1 MKELITDTLQ
11 KYLDLVS
18 AYDTEFKKWEERTR
32 KIIKRYRDDNRG
44 QTNNEMARFN
54 ILWSNVQT
62 LIPAVYAKT
71 PRAAVAR
78 RFRDN
83 DRLSH
88 HNVRCGPRPLPWWPW
103 NGVGAV

>member
-1 MKELITDTLQ
+1 MKELVTDTLQ

-54 ILWSNVQT
+54 ILWSNV
-62 LIPAVYAKT
+62 
-71 PRAAVAR
+71 R
-78 RFRDN
+78 R
-83 DRLSH
+83 
-88 HNVRCGPRPLPWWPW
+88 
-103 NGVGAV
+103 